1 MTVEAHLSHGQLFS
15 WREIERYP
23 RGWGH
28 EANLPA
34 TWDLRGLTPAQVDQA
49 LGRLVDRH
57 ETLRTTYEVRD
68 GLPVQRVHA
77 SVPLPVERVDRLVT
91 DPTEHERVKM
101 ERVAIPFPMTGD
113 LNWRALMVSSEGAPM
128 YLSLTFSHL
137 IVDVWSIHHL
147 QDQFKA
153 LVAGRP
159 AAEVELG
166 STPREL
172 ARRQAEASWQPVQA
186 ASERYWRGVFAD
198 GLMDRLPTLP
208 ARVERERL
216 ELTLTS
222 RRLGGLAAQAGRTH
236 GVTPPAV
243 IMAFIAAGLAR
254 HLDTDRVTMSLM
266 SSNRFA
272 QEDQHNI
279 GTMNQLIPFVT
290 AVDRGATLG
299 EHIKRLHWAAAK
311 AYRYSCYDF
320 DRVTAMAAAAGED
333 PGHDCWVNHLF
344 RAWFNYVQVDR
355 RPADPADRSPATL
368 AWTPLAQ
375 SYGQAFRVRV
385 EVGDGETRVLMLAD
399 PEVLP
404 AEAMTDIM
412 RTLALG
418 VQLAV
423 TDPGRSL
430 KDLWNGHGGDLPP
443 ALFPRDLPARPA
455 STT

>member
-1 MTVEAHLSHGQLFS
+1 MSVEAPLSHGQLFS

-23 RGWGH
+23 PGWGH
-28 EANLPA
+28 EANLPS
-34 TWDLRGLTPAQVDQA
+34 TWDLRGLSPALVDRA
-49 LGRLVDRH
+49 LERLVRRH
-57 ETLRTTYEVRD
+57 ETLRTTYHLRD
-68 GLPVQRVHA
+68 GLPVQRVHEE
-77 SVPLPVERVDRLVT
+77 VRLPVERVDRQVA
-91 DPTEHERVKM
+91 DPTEHERVKL
-101 ERVAIPFPMTGD
+101 ERLAIPFPMTGD
-113 LNWRALMVSSEGAPM
+113 LNWRALMVTYRGAPM

-153 LVAGRP
+153 LVAGSG
-159 AAEVELG
+159 AAVETG
-166 STPREL
+166 FTPREL
-172 ARRQAEASWQPVQA
+172 ARRQREESWRPRQA
-186 ASERYWRGVFAD
+186 ASERYWRDVLAG
-198 GLMDRLPTLP
+198 GLTDRLPTLP
-208 ARVERERL
+208 ARTEKERL

-243 IMAFIAAGLAR
+243 IMAFVAAGLAR

-290 AVDRGATLG
+290 AVDRGATLA
-299 EHIKRLHWAAAK
+299 EHIKRLHWAGAK
-311 AYRYSCYDF
+311 AYRHSCYDF
-320 DRVTAMAAAAGED
+320 DQVTAMAARAGED

-355 RPADPADRSPATL
+355 RPADSADQTPATL
-368 AWTPLAQ
+368 RWTPLAQ

-385 EVGDGETRVLMLAD
+385 EVDDGETRVLMLAD
-399 PEVLP
+399 PDVLP
-404 AEAMTDIM
+404 PEAMVDIM

-418 VQLAV
+418 LQLAV
-423 TDPGRSL
+423 TDPGRVL
-430 KDLWNGHGGDLPP
+430 KDLWSGHGWDLPE
-443 ALFPRDLPARPA
+443 ALFPRELPERAARA
-455 STT
+455 S